1 MSYKS
6 TSQVIRGGPAP
17 APEPTVT
24 DEPEEKKPTVRRVR
38 MGDKFERDPVDLDT
52 FLYDDEYLAQPK
64 LSAVQFEAV
73 RYLETIYLPEDE
85 KKLCTVLGWDPVRL
99 IHFAALEWGKGSGKD
114 HICCIVLARWVDRL
128 LCLKNPQE
136 YYGKAPQSFIHFLNI
151 ASSAGQASRAFF
163 AAFRALV
170 KNAKCFQGQYT
181 VVSGD
186 RSRDRIGGEP
196 GKYEIEF
203 AKQITAVSGHS
214 GSASQEGLNLLGAIA
229 DEISEFRTK
238 AEVERTARQSSR
250 EPSNTAD
257 AVIRLMKT
265 SGRTRFP
272 YSFKNAFLSYPRFAG
287 DAIEQLIAKA
297 QLDNQERGTQ
307 SKWYFSGPKPTWEV
321 NPTVSDRAAFEDDYR
336 DDPATAE
343 AMYECRPGRATNR
356 AFRNDVAIMASFARK
371 IDPPL
376 KVTYYWGTDQDGPK
390 EALAPEEMPGWQ
402 VHYDFDEV
410 WPWRGCA
417 YALHA
422 DMAVNGDRAGMA
434 MAHISEWKLADW
446 EGVHGVVR
454 EQRPIVKVDFMAT
467 LESDTGLQPVAR
479 EVQIRWFRKLVWL
492 LSARGFHIGWVSMDG
507 FQSTDSLQI
516 MTSRGI
522 EAEVLSCDRAN
533 SPVWKTL
540 QDLMYD
546 GRLNAY
552 YDDLT
557 IFEIQ
562 SLRKRAGG
570 KVDHPDGGSKDL
582 ADAVAAAVYGAL
594 EAGGAG
600 EGTMPERADEGN
612 VDYFTQADGGAAS
625 LLPEGFTLD
634 IERVD
639 LTPTE
644 W

>member
-1 MSYKS
+1 MSHP
-6 TSQVIRGGPAP
+6 TSQTIRG
-17 APEPTVT
+17 TSIS
-24 DEPEEKKPTVRRVR
+24 PEENEEEPKAIRPVL
-38 MGDKFERDPVDLDT
+38 MGDKFERDPVRLDT
-52 FLYDDEYLAQPK
+52 FLYGKKYLAQPK

-73 RYLETIYLPEDE
+73 RHLETIYLPEDE
-85 KKLCTVLGWDPVRL
+85 EKLCKVLGWEPVRS

-128 LCLKNPQE
+128 LCLKNPQR

-170 KNAKCFQGQYT
+170 KAAECFQGQYT
-181 VVSGD
+181 VVAGD
-186 RSRDRIGGEP
+186 RSKDRLGGEP

-238 AEVERTARQSSR
+238 AEAERVARQSSR

-272 YSFKNAFLSYPRFAG
+272 YSFKNAFLSYPRFSG
-287 DAIEQLIAKA
+287 DAIEQLIAKG
-297 QLDNQERGTQ
+297 QIDNEKQGAD
-307 SKWYFSGPKPTWEV
+307 SKWYVSGPHPTWDV
-321 NPTVSDRAAFEDDYR
+321 NPTVNDRAAFDDDYR
-336 DDPATAE
+336 DDAAMAE

-356 AFRNDVAIMASFARK
+356 AFRDDVAIEASFAR
-371 IDPPL
+371 IIPPPL
-376 KVTYYWGTDQDGPK
+376 KVTYYWGADKDGPK
-390 EALAPEEMPGWQ
+390 EEGAPPEMSGWQ
-402 VHYDFDEV
+402 VHYDFNEV
-410 WPWRGCA
+410 WPYRGCA

-422 DMAVNGDRAGMA
+422 DMATTGDRAGMA
-434 MAHISEWKLADW
+434 MAHIADWKLGDW
-446 EGVHGVVR
+446 DGVHGKVR
-454 EQRPIVKVDFMAT
+454 EQRPVVKVDFMAI
-467 LESDTGLQPVAR
+467 LEADSGLVPVAR
-479 EVQIRWFRKLVWL
+479 EVQIRWFRKLVWM
-492 LSARGFHIGWVSMDG
+492 LSARGFYIGSVTMDG
-507 FQSTDSLQI
+507 FQSTDTLQI

-540 QDLMYD
+540 QDVMYD
-546 GRLNAY
+546 GRLQAY
-552 YDDLT
+552 HDDLA
-557 IFEIQ
+557 IYEIQ
-562 SLRKRAGG
+562 SLRRRAGG

-600 EGTMPERADEGN
+600 EGSVRERADVGD
-612 VDYFTQADGGAAS
+612 VDFFTQTPGRAVN
-625 LLPEGFTLD
+625 LLPDGFTLD
-634 IERVD
+634 IERID
-639 LTPTE
+639 LSPTE